1 MITIKTGT
9 LDRQKGFEG
18 LPDYDAVVLSILSQG
33 ITFAHVLA
41 DKVTPDILKKYDL
54 IRYCKNGDIVAVTK
68 TETWDNIT
76 GYTMMVFESPSFS
89 EGDIAGVIGF
99 LDEVLDYLY

>member
-18 LPDYDAVVLSILSQG
+18 LPEYDAAVLSVSSQG
-33 ITFAHVLA
+33 LAFAHVLV
-41 DKVTPDILKKYDL
+41 DEVTPDNLKKYDL
-54 IRYCKNGDIVAVTK
+54 IRYYKNGDIVAVTK
-68 TETWDNIT
+68 TETWYNIT
-76 GYTMMVFESPSFS
+76 GYTMIIFESPSFT
-89 EGDIAGVIGF
+89 EVDMTRVIGF

>member
-1 MITIKTGT
+1 MIKIKTGT

-18 LPDYDAVVLSILSQG
+18 LPEFDNRG
-33 ITFAHVLA
+33 FEGNF
-41 DKVTPDILKKYDL
+41 
-54 IRYCKNGDIVAVTK
+54 IRYYKDSDLVAITK

-76 GYTMMVFESPSFS
+76 GYTMIIFESPSFS

>member
-9 LDRQKGFEG
+9 LDPQKGFEG
-18 LPDYDAVVLSILSQG
+18 LPEFDNRTVEGNI
-33 ITFAHVLA
+33 
-41 DKVTPDILKKYDL
+41 
-54 IRYCKNGDIVAVTK
+54 IRYYKNSDIVAITK
-68 TETWDNIT
+68 TETYNSLVYMYYIEVIT
-76 GYTMMVFESPSFS
+76 SYTMIVFESPSFS